1 MLAGELVD
9 LGHFLCVRLSAESLV
24 VIRIDVVLAQTH
36 AERWALETL
45 THEEYTNAVRRSAV
59 QLRSSKL
66 KALRYQCS
74 VQRTPRLDLFL

>member
-45 THEEYTNAVRRSAV
+45 THEEYTNAVR
-59 QLRSSKL
+59 
-66 KALRYQCS
+66 
-74 VQRTPRLDLFL
+74 